1 MLWLGSLVRLRF
13 NLWPRNLYMLQVCK
27 ERKEGKKGRKRGRRR
42 GKKDEFPLWLS
53 ELKT

>member
-27 ERKEGKKGRKRGRRR
+27 ERKEGKKGRKRGREEGKERR
-42 GKKDEFPLWLS
+42 VPIVA
-53 ELKT
+53 